1 MTKKVLSGVFY
12 VSILLFACKS
22 DGNKQKEK
30 PEDVVKL
37 LQEQLINA
45 VAGDVVSIPAGNFE
59 FNRSITLDGI
69 EGITIQGAGRDK
81 TILSFKGQV
90 SGAEGLKISA
100 NGVVVK
106 DLAIE
111 DTKGDAIK
119 IQDSKGVTLSNLK
132 ISWTGGP
139 SPENGAYG
147 LYPVSC
153 QNVLIEG
160 CQVSDASDAG
170 IYVGQ
175 SIDVVVRNNT
185 AFNNVAGIEI
195 ENCIRADVYGNEAY
209 ENTGGI
215 FVFDL
220 PELPQKNGHTVRLH
234 DNIIRDNNYV
244 NFAPEGNTVAL
255 VPSGTGVLIMST
267 REVEIFGN
275 KILNH
280 HTTSTSVVSY
290 LLTQNP
296 FEDSLYN
303 PYSYGIYIHDNE
315 YVQNSAMP
323 DTSKDMGR
331 LVAGLFGTEVPE
343 IIYDGMMDPDMVNED
358 GRIADQA
365 RICIQNN
372 GEIQFAN
379 INAPSG
385 FKQVSTNLDQY
396 NCELQALN
404 PVEL

>member
-1 MTKKVLSGVFY
+1 MIKNVCTGIFCVSFLFSGCNNDTIKKNQQSGD
-12 VSILLFACKS
+12 A
-22 DGNKQKEK
+22 
-30 PEDVVKL
+30 VKL

-45 VAGDVVSIPAGNFE
+45 VAGDVVSIPEGHFE

-69 EGITIQGAGRDK
+69 DDITIQGAGRDK
-81 TILSFKGQV
+81 TTLSFKGQV
-90 SGAEGLKISA
+90 SGAEGLKITA
-100 NGVVVK
+100 NRVTIK
-106 DLAIE
+106 DLTVE

-119 IQDSKGVTLSNLK
+119 IQDSKGVTLNNLK
-132 ISWTGGP
+132 IRWTGGP
-139 SPENGAYG
+139 SSENGAYG

-160 CQVSDASDAG
+160 CVVSDASDAG

-175 SIDVVVRNNT
+175 STDVIVRNNT

-220 PELPQKNGHTVRLH
+220 PELPQKNGHTIRLYE
-234 DNIIRDNNYV
+234 NVIRDNNHV

-267 REVEIFGN
+267 RNVEIFGN
-275 KILNH
+275 KMVNH
-280 HTTSTSVVSY
+280 NTTSTSVVSY

-296 FEDSLYN
+296 CEDSLYN
-303 PYSYGIYIHDNE
+303 PFSYGIYIHDNE
-315 YVQNSAMP
+315 YVKNPGMP
-323 DTSKDMGR
+323 DTTKAMGR
-331 LVAGLFGTEVPE
+331 LVAGLFGAKVPE
-343 IIYDGMMDPDMVNED
+343 IIYDGMMDPSMVNED
-358 GRIADQA
+358 GSIAEEA
-365 RICIQNN
+365 RICIRNN
-372 GEIQFAN
+372 GDIQFAN

-385 FKQVSTNLDQY
+385 FQEVTTSLDQY
-396 NCELQALN
+396 NCELQALI